1 MVPAIILT
9 LAGLAAGSLVMWPMF
24 GPASS
29 EISAAFLGVAL
40 AAYLRVH
47 AGVRDLGRLAAV
59 VVAAIVGDAI
69 VVFFG
74 AVGLVLTWMLS
85 NGGTPA
91 PFVATAA
98 AGAVGTAVIAV
109 VFLLVLPSK
118 GDHLLLEVVFCATAG
133 ASSVLLWM
141 VVAWFGFTTAG
152 PIAQLPLWH
161 VAVAGSLGVVASL
174 RLRPVAADPLVL
186 RCLAGVGVAGVC
198 AMLMASGG
206 APRAAAAPSRRI
218 VVSSPYADAIRA
230 AKIKSIKDAPPSID
244 LRLIAPGAEEKMFA
258 RPMAGIGCFPPTTQ
272 SIPPDEK
279 QVETLLLQVPARH
292 QYYLQC
298 YRLED
303 GPNGARVNVLIM
315 QYPNDGWAQYE
326 LRHQDGYDRLFP
338 QLSVG
343 RTTKHGRPIFAFDGK
358 TYWVSG
364 DKILSIS
371 GGAPGE
377 TVSAFVDAYLRRYPN
392 SLDTDF
398 DLPYLPQMKMNS
410 VRRANGM

>member
-1 MVPAIILT
+1 
-9 LAGLAAGSLVMWPMF
+9 MF
-24 GPASS
+24 
-29 EISAAFLGVAL
+29 
-40 AAYLRVH
+40 
-47 AGVRDLGRLAAV
+47 
-59 VVAAIVGDAI
+59 VG
-69 VVFFG
+69 G
-74 AVGLVLTWMLS
+74 VGLVLAWMLS

-109 VFLLVLPSK
+109 AFLLVLPSK

-133 ASSVLLWM
+133 ASSVLLW
-141 VVAWFGFTTAG
+141 VFVARFAWLTTAG

-174 RLRPVAADPLVL
+174 RLRPVAADPFVL

-206 APRAAAAPSRRI
+206 ATRAAAAPSRRI
-218 VVSSPYADAIRA
+218 VVPSPYADAIRA
-230 AKIKSIKDAPPSID
+230 AKIKSVKDAPPSID

-258 RPMAGIGCFPPTTQ
+258 RPMAGIGCFPPLNR

-303 GPNGARVNVLIM
+303 GPNGARVNVLII
-315 QYPNDGWAQYE
+315 QYPNDGWAQDE
-326 LRHQDGYDRLFP
+326 LRHQDGYDRLFA
-338 QLSVG
+338 QLSVE
-343 RTTKHGRPIFAFDGK
+343 RTTKHGRPIFVIDGK
-358 TYWVSG
+358 TCWVSG

-398 DLPYLPQMKMNS
+398 DLPYLPRME
-410 VRRANGM
+410 